1 MPSLESLIIETGP
14 NPEAS
19 VIWLHGLG
27 ANGHDFEPVVPELAF
42 AKKRAVRFIFPHAP
56 DLPVTING
64 GMRMPAWYDILALNI
79 DRQLDEKQLRASA
92 QAVAELVDQ
101 EREKGIA
108 PEKIL
113 VGGFSQGG
121 AVAYEAA
128 LSYPA
133 PLAGLFALSTYYATA
148 DSVQRSEVNQNLPIF
163 VGHGSHDPMVPEA
176 LGQRAVEVLQ
186 AQGYAPE
193 YHRYGMEHSLCLEEI
208 RDMDAFCDRCLSRD

>member
-108 PEKIL
+108 PENIL

-121 AVAYEAA
+121 AVAYETA
-128 LSYPA
+128 LSYSA

-148 DSVQRSEVNQNLPIF
+148 DSVQRSEANQNLPIF
-163 VGHGSHDPMVPEA
+163 IGHGTHDPMVPEA
-176 LGQRAVEVLQ
+176 LGQRAVQVLQ
-186 AQGYAPE
+186 GQGYAPE

-208 RDMDAFCDRCLSRD
+208 RDMDAFCERCLSGE

>member
-1 MPSLESLIIETGP
+1 MPSLDSLIIETGP

-64 GMRMPAWYDILALNI
+64 GMRMPAWYDILAMNI
-79 DRQLDEKQLRASA
+79 DRKLDEKQLRISA
-92 QAVAELVDQ
+92 AAVAELVDQ
-101 EREKGIA
+101 EREKGVA
-108 PEKIL
+108 SENIL

-121 AVAYEAA
+121 AVAYESA
-128 LSYPA
+128 LSYPE

-148 DSVQRSEVNQNLPIF
+148 DSVQRSEANRNLPVF
-163 VGHGSHDPMVPEA
+163 VAHGSRDPMVPEA
-176 LGQRAVEVLQ
+176 LGQQAVKTLEE
-186 AQGYAPE
+186 QGYEPE

-208 RDMDAFCDRCLSRD
+208 RDMDAFCERCLSRG